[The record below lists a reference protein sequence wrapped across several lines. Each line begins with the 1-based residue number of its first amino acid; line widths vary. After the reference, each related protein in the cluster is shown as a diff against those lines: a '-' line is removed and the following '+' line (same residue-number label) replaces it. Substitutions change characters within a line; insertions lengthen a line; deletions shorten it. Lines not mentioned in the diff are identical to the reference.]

1 VKLRRDSVKP
11 TTTVTPS
18 NAEAARGWREA
29 MREYVADVRR
39 FSPNARLYLLGAFL
53 VGINYEVFQ
62 LLLNLYLREL
72 GFSDTQI
79 GFVNS
84 FRAVG
89 MTAMAIPAAIMLA
102 RLALRPSLVVAMVLL
117 GGASFIVIES
127 NLYGVVLAF
136 SVVMGMAY
144 TVSRVAAAPFYMRNS
159 TPRERPHLFSFSFGV
174 SLLAAMIGSL
184 TAGKSA
190 AMIAQI
196 TGDVVLGYRYT
207 LVGAVAISLLSLI
220 PFSLIR
226 GDGLT
231 GEEARIRVSR
241 ELLRRRGGFLLRI
254 SLANF
259 LIGAGAGLIIPFL
272 NLYFRDRFGLSPDR
286 IGFFYFC
293 VTCAMFL
300 GILAGP
306 LLTKRFG
313 LVRAVVLTQLASI
326 PFMLTLSYTYYLP
339 LAFAAF
345 VLRGALMNIG
355 VPLGTHFGMEMCER
369 TEQGLVNALLMVSW
383 TGSWMLSAAVGG
395 RLIDLYGYS
404 ITFDITIGLYCLSSV
419 YYYWSFR
426 KAERRTMGASGWEI
440 VKGETA

>member
-1 VKLRRDSVKP
+1 MRAVAKADPARGKSPHRWR
-11 TTTVTPS
+11 
-18 NAEAARGWREA
+18 EAAR
-29 MREYVADVRR
+29 EYIADVSR

-72 GFSDTQI
+72 AFTDTQI

-89 MTAMAIPAAIMLA
+89 MTVMAIPAALVLS
-102 RLALRPSLVVAMVLL
+102 RVSLRPVLIAAMILL
-117 GGASFIVIES
+117 AGASFVVIDS
-127 NLYGVVLAF
+127 SLYQVVLAF
-136 SVVMGMAY
+136 SVVMGMSY
-144 TVSRVAAAPFYMRNS
+144 TVSRVAAAPFYMQHS

-190 AMIAQI
+190 AMIGQAV
-196 TGDVVLGYRYT
+196 GSMVLGYRYT
-207 LVGAVAISLLSLI
+207 LIGAVAISLLSLI
-220 PFSLIR
+220 PFALIR
-226 GDGLT
+226 GDGLASDET
-231 GEEARIRVSR
+231 RIRVSR
-241 ELLRRRGGFLLRI
+241 DLLRRRGSFLLRI
-254 SLANF
+254 SMANF

-293 VTCAMFL
+293 VTGAMFL
-300 GILAGP
+300 GTMAGP
-306 LLTKRFG
+306 LLTRKFG

-326 PFMLTLSYTYYLP
+326 PFMLVLSYTYYLP

-383 TGSWMLSAAVGG
+383 TGAWMVSAAVGG
-395 RLIDLYGYS
+395 RLIDVYGYS
-404 ITFDITIGLYCLSSV
+404 ITFDITIGLYCLSSI

-426 KAERRTMGASGWEI
+426 RAERRTDGSSGWEI